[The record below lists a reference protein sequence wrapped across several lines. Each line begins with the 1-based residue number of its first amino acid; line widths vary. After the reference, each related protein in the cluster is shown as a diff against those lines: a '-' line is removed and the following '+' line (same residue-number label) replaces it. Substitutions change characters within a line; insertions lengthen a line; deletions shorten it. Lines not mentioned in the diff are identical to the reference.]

1 MPVSKEIGEALLA
14 LMEESDTLPI
24 VAAIPIIA
32 PTSSSPDEIV
42 LGEWGCAARVLRLVK
57 PASRNPRQP
66 YLVSLHGL
74 TRIRLLAPKAEDLSS
89 VLDELVSHDIEY
101 PPTEKVPPREVVEK
115 FKQSA
120 LRMLD
125 RADYHQVSVVRLAVT
140 VGDAAQLGTAFGSE
154 TVDAARAALARAL
167 RGVVPPDAPLW
178 TEQHDRVVALVRQE
192 ECDLTAW
199 RAEVETALVAVSPD
213 RVPTVPTATWRTTST
228 DDLGYRLDDL
238 EADD

>member
-1 MPVSKEIGEALLA
+1 VNPYLLWTAVGSGLVLLATALVSRRSGARRPDVPRSALDAAVGIVGAFLVCIAAALFAGPATRVLVVWLVVLLTVGLVCTVLRVRPGMAAAAGDGVPQRAEAL
-14 LMEESDTLPI
+14 
-24 VAAIPIIA
+24 
-32 PTSSSPDEIV
+32 
-42 LGEWGCAARVLRLVK
+42 
-57 PASRNPRQP
+57 PA
-66 YLVSLHGL
+66 
-74 TRIRLLAPKAEDLSS
+74 
-89 VLDELVSHDIEY
+89 
-101 PPTEKVPPREVVEK
+101 
-115 FKQSA
+115 A

-238 EADD
+238 ERED

>member
-1 MPVSKEIGEALLA
+1 MNPYLLWTAVGSGLVLLATALVSRRSGARRPDVPRSALDAAVGIVGAFLVCIAAALFAGPATRVLVVWLVVLLTVGLVCTVLRVRPGMAAAAGDGVPQRAEAL
-14 LMEESDTLPI
+14 
-24 VAAIPIIA
+24 
-32 PTSSSPDEIV
+32 
-42 LGEWGCAARVLRLVK
+42 
-57 PASRNPRQP
+57 PA
-66 YLVSLHGL
+66 
-74 TRIRLLAPKAEDLSS
+74 
-89 VLDELVSHDIEY
+89 
-101 PPTEKVPPREVVEK
+101 
-115 FKQSA
+115 A

-238 EADD
+238 ERED

>member
-1 MPVSKEIGEALLA
+1 MNPYLLWTAVGSGLVLLATALVSRRSGARRPDVPRSALDAAVGIVGAFLVCIAAALFAGPATRVLVVWLVVLLTVGLVCTVLRVRPGMAAAAGDGVPQRAEAL
-14 LMEESDTLPI
+14 
-24 VAAIPIIA
+24 
-32 PTSSSPDEIV
+32 
-42 LGEWGCAARVLRLVK
+42 
-57 PASRNPRQP
+57 PA
-66 YLVSLHGL
+66 
-74 TRIRLLAPKAEDLSS
+74 
-89 VLDELVSHDIEY
+89 
-101 PPTEKVPPREVVEK
+101 
-115 FKQSA
+115 A

-213 RVPTVPTATWRTTST
+213 RVPTVPTATWLTTST

-238 EADD
+238 ERED

>member
-1 MPVSKEIGEALLA
+1 MNPYLLWTAVGGGLVLLATALVSRRSGARRPDVPRSALDAAVGIVGAFLVCIAAALFAGPATRVLVVWLVVLLTVGLVCTVLRVRPGMAAAAGDGVPQRAEAL
-14 LMEESDTLPI
+14 
-24 VAAIPIIA
+24 
-32 PTSSSPDEIV
+32 
-42 LGEWGCAARVLRLVK
+42 
-57 PASRNPRQP
+57 PA
-66 YLVSLHGL
+66 
-74 TRIRLLAPKAEDLSS
+74 
-89 VLDELVSHDIEY
+89 
-101 PPTEKVPPREVVEK
+101 
-115 FKQSA
+115 A

-213 RVPTVPTATWRTTST
+213 RVPTVTTATWRTTST

-238 EADD
+238 ERED

>member
-1 MPVSKEIGEALLA
+1 MNPYLLWTAVGSGLVLLATALVSRRSGARRPDVPRSALDAAVGIVGAFLVCIAAALFAGPATRVLVVWLVVLLTVGLVCTVLRVRPGMAAAAGDGVPQRAEAL
-14 LMEESDTLPI
+14 
-24 VAAIPIIA
+24 
-32 PTSSSPDEIV
+32 
-42 LGEWGCAARVLRLVK
+42 
-57 PASRNPRQP
+57 PA
-66 YLVSLHGL
+66 
-74 TRIRLLAPKAEDLSS
+74 
-89 VLDELVSHDIEY
+89 
-101 PPTEKVPPREVVEK
+101 
-115 FKQSA
+115 A

-140 VGDAAQLGTAFGSE
+140 VGEAAQLGTAFGSE

-238 EADD
+238 ERED

>member
-1 MPVSKEIGEALLA
+1 MNPYLLWTAVGSGLVLLATALVSRRSGARRPDVPRSALDAAVGIVGAFLVCIAAALFAGPATRVLVVWLVVLLTVGLVCTVLRVRPGMAAAAGDGVPQRAEAL
-14 LMEESDTLPI
+14 
-24 VAAIPIIA
+24 
-32 PTSSSPDEIV
+32 
-42 LGEWGCAARVLRLVK
+42 
-57 PASRNPRQP
+57 PA
-66 YLVSLHGL
+66 
-74 TRIRLLAPKAEDLSS
+74 
-89 VLDELVSHDIEY
+89 
-101 PPTEKVPPREVVEK
+101 
-115 FKQSA
+115 A

-238 EADD
+238 ERDD

>member
-1 MPVSKEIGEALLA
+1 MNPYLLWTAVGSGLVLLATALVSRRSGARRPDVPRSALDAAVGVVGAFLVCIAAALFAGPATRVLVVWLVVLLTVGLVCTVLRVRPGMAAAAGDGVPQRAEAL
-14 LMEESDTLPI
+14 
-24 VAAIPIIA
+24 
-32 PTSSSPDEIV
+32 
-42 LGEWGCAARVLRLVK
+42 
-57 PASRNPRQP
+57 PA
-66 YLVSLHGL
+66 
-74 TRIRLLAPKAEDLSS
+74 
-89 VLDELVSHDIEY
+89 
-101 PPTEKVPPREVVEK
+101 
-115 FKQSA
+115 A

-238 EADD
+238 ERED

>member
-1 MPVSKEIGEALLA
+1 MNPYLLCTAVGSGLVLLATALVSRRSGARRPDVPRSALDAAVGIVGAFLVCIAAALFAGPATRVLVVWLVVLLTVGLVCTVLRVRPGMAAAAGDGVPQRAEAL
-14 LMEESDTLPI
+14 
-24 VAAIPIIA
+24 
-32 PTSSSPDEIV
+32 
-42 LGEWGCAARVLRLVK
+42 
-57 PASRNPRQP
+57 PA
-66 YLVSLHGL
+66 
-74 TRIRLLAPKAEDLSS
+74 
-89 VLDELVSHDIEY
+89 
-101 PPTEKVPPREVVEK
+101 
-115 FKQSA
+115 A

-238 EADD
+238 ERED